1 MSSHPAYLQSLSY
14 LFSLQKFGVKLGLS
28 NIEALMEGL
37 GNPHLRY
44 PSILIGG
51 TNGKGSTAA
60 FLDSI
65 LREAGFCVGL
75 YTSPHLLDF
84 RERIRVDGLPV
95 GEGEIVEGMDHL
107 SRLISSLMAPESS
120 APPRLSCHPT
130 FFEVSTALAFA
141 YFAKRGVDVA
151 VVEVGMG
158 GRYDA
163 TNLLHPLL
171 SIITNVDLDHQEYLG
186 RDLRQIALEKA
197 GIIKDRGWVISGAA
211 RPEAA
216 EVIEQI
222 VRERDAQV
230 YHLGEDITWKVHQT
244 TWDGQEISIQ
254 ALKAAYPH
262 LKIRLLGGHQ
272 AANAAAAVAA
282 AELMQDQGFRIAQ
295 EAIAEGL
302 AKARWPGRMQVVNT
316 QPLIVVDSAHNPAGA
331 QILSRAMLELDDYR
345 RLYLVFGVLR
355 DKNWRQMLDLL
366 GPLAHEIIL
375 AEPPSERAAN
385 PCDLKEELTGKFS
398 RMEVRKEIGEAIH
411 LASSLAQAEDVILIA
426 GSIFTA
432 AEALRVL
439 KVRIS

>member
-1 MSSHPAYLQSLSY
+1 
-14 LFSLQKFGVKLGLS
+14 
-28 NIEALMEGL
+28 
-37 GNPHLRY
+37 
-44 PSILIGG
+44 
-51 TNGKGSTAA
+51 
-60 FLDSI
+60 
-65 LREAGFCVGL
+65 
-75 YTSPHLLDF
+75 
-84 RERIRVDGLPV
+84 
-95 GEGEIVEGMDHL
+95 
-107 SRLISSLMAPESS
+107 
-120 APPRLSCHPT
+120 
-130 FFEVSTALAFA
+130 
-141 YFAKRGVDVA
+141 
-151 VVEVGMG
+151 
-158 GRYDA
+158 
-163 TNLLHPLL
+163 
-171 SIITNVDLDHQEYLG
+171 
-186 RDLRQIALEKA
+186 
-197 GIIKDRGWVISGAA
+197 
-211 RPEAA
+211 
-216 EVIEQI
+216 
-222 VRERDAQV
+222 
-230 YHLGEDITWKVHQT
+230 
-244 TWDGQEISIQ
+244 
-254 ALKAAYPH
+254 

-282 AELMQDQGFRIAQ
+282 AELLQDQGFRIAQ

-355 DKNWRQMLDLL
+355 DKNWREMLDLL

-385 PCDLKEELTGKFS
+385 PSDLKEELTGKFS

>member
-1 MSSHPAYLQSLSY
+1 MSSHPAYQQSLSY

-44 PSILIGG
+44 ASILIGG

-65 LREAGFCVGL
+65 LRKAGFRVGL

-84 RERIRVDGLPV
+84 RERIRIDGVPAT
-95 GEGEIVEGMDHL
+95 EGEIVEGADHL
-107 SRLISSLMAPESS
+107 FRLISSLMAKESS
-120 APPRLSCHPT
+120 APLRLSSHPT
-130 FFEVSTALAFA
+130 FFEVSTALAFDT
-141 YFAKRGVDVA
+141 FAKRGVEVA

-163 TNLLHPLL
+163 TNILHPLL

-186 RDLRQIALEKA
+186 GDLRQIAMEKA
-197 GIIKDRGWVISGAA
+197 GIIKDRGQVISGAA

-222 VRERDAQV
+222 ARERAA
-230 YHLGEDITWKVHQT
+230 HICTLGTDVTWQFHRT
-244 TWDGQEISIQ
+244 GWDGQELSIQ
-254 ALKAAYPH
+254 GLKAAYSH
-262 LKIRLLGGHQ
+262 LRIPLLGRHQ
-272 AANAAAAVAA
+272 GANAAAAVAA
-282 AELMQDQGFRIAQ
+282 AELLQGHGFRIDQ

-302 AKARWPGRMQVVNT
+302 TEARWPGRMQVVNKR
-316 QPLIVVDSAHNPAGA
+316 PLIVVDSAHNPAGA
-331 QILSRAMLELDDYR
+331 QILSRAMVDLDDYH
-345 RLYLVFGVLR
+345 RLFLVFGVLR
-355 DKNWRQMLDLL
+355 DKNWREMLDLL
-366 GPLAHEIIL
+366 GPLADEIIL
-375 AEPPSERAAN
+375 TEPPSERAAN
-385 PCDLKEELTGKFS
+385 PWDLKEELTGKFD
-398 RMEVRKEIGEAIH
+398 RIKVCKEIGEAIH
-411 LASSLAQAEDVILIA
+411 LVRSLAQAEDVILIA

-439 KVRIS
+439 AVEVS

>member
-1 MSSHPAYLQSLSY
+1 VSSHPGYQQSLSY

-84 RERIRVDGLPV
+84 RERIRVDGVPV
-95 GEGEIVEGMDHL
+95 GEGQIVEGMDHL
-107 SRLISSLMAPESS
+107 SRLISSLMVREPS
-120 APPRLSCHPT
+120 APLRLSCHPT
-130 FFEVSTALAFA
+130 FFEVSTALAFDT
-141 YFAKRGVDVA
+141 FAKRGVEVA

-163 TNLLHPLL
+163 TNILHPLF

-186 RDLRQIALEKA
+186 GDLRQIAVEKA
-197 GIIKDRGWVISGAA
+197 GIIKDGGGVVSGVS

-216 EVIEQI
+216 EVIRRI
-222 VRERDAQV
+222 AREREARI
-230 YHLGEDITWKVHQT
+230 YNLGTDVTWRVHRT
-244 TWDGQEISIQ
+244 GWDGQEISIQ
-254 ALKAAYPH
+254 GLKAAYPY
-262 LKIRLLGGHQ
+262 LKIHLLGGHQ

-282 AELMQDQGFRIAQ
+282 AELFQDQGFRIAQ
-295 EAIAEGL
+295 EAISEGL
-302 AKARWPGRMQVVNT
+302 AKARWPGRMQVVNRH
-316 QPLIVVDSAHNPAGA
+316 PLIVVDSAHNPAGA
-331 QILSRAMLELDDYR
+331 QILSRAMLDLDDYR

-355 DKNWRQMLDLL
+355 DKNWREMLELL
-366 GPLAHEIIL
+366 GSLADEIIL
-375 AEPPSERAAN
+375 TEPPSERAAD
-385 PCDLKEELTGKFS
+385 PYFLKEELTGKVG
-398 RMEVRKEIGEAIH
+398 RMEVRKDIGEAIH
-411 LASSLAQAEDVILIA
+411 LAKSLAQAEDVILIT

-432 AEALRVL
+432 AEALRALGVHT
-439 KVRIS
+439 S